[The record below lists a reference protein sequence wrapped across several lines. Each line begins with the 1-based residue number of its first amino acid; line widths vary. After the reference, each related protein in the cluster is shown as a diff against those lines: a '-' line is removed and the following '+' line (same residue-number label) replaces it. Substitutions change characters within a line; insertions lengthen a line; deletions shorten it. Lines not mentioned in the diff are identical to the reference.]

1 MPRFELKAALIA
13 FPALFDSAALPA
25 NALAMTVDNAFLHSV
40 SAKPVASQF
49 LDTRSTVGDILEHPA
64 FAGFAP
70 LILPWDGRD
79 YDRAMP
85 LTEMGTLLPYHSLV
99 DPETVAASLNRMIDD
114 IGKGHKVFYD
124 LYDKAEKVDDPSKRN
139 AGLFFFRGKPGAPF
153 ALVAPGGGFAYVGA
167 VHEGFPYAAQ
177 ISRQGYN
184 VFVLRY
190 RAGMGGRTATR
201 DLAAAITYV
210 FDNAQTLGVSTDS
223 YSLWGSSAGARMAA
237 FIGSHGVAAFGG
249 ADLPKPAAVMLAY
262 TAHSDHSD
270 SEPSTFAVVGEDDTI
285 ATASRMRRRV
295 NALQSLGTRTE
306 LRTYRG
312 LGHGFGPGI
321 GTAAEGWISDAVAFW
336 EGS

>member
-1 MPRFELKAALIA
+1 
-13 FPALFDSAALPA
+13 
-25 NALAMTVDNAFLHSV
+25 
-40 SAKPVASQF
+40 
-49 LDTRSTVGDILEHPA
+49 
-64 FAGFAP
+64 
-70 LILPWDGRD
+70 
-79 YDRAMP
+79 
-85 LTEMGTLLPYHSLV
+85 
-99 DPETVAASLNRMIDD
+99 
-114 IGKGHKVFYD
+114 
-124 LYDKAEKVDDPSKRN
+124 
-139 AGLFFFRGKPGAPF
+139 
-153 ALVAPGGGFAYVGA
+153 
-167 VHEGFPYAAQ
+167 
-177 ISRQGYN
+177 
-184 VFVLRY
+184 
-190 RAGMGGRTATR
+190 
-201 DLAAAITYV
+201 
-210 FDNAQTLGVSTDS
+210 
-223 YSLWGSSAGARMAA
+223 MAA